1 MSTPCDVVV
10 IGGGIVGLS
19 TALQLLERR
28 PELRLTV
35 LEKEPELATHQSGHN
50 SGVLHAGLYYRPG
63 SLKARLCRE
72 GKVALERF
80 ADEHGIPYE
89 HRGKVVI
96 ALDESDLPRLAE
108 LERRG
113 AENGVEGLRAIGG
126 DELRELEPHV
136 AGIRALH
143 SPKTGVIDFRRVAL
157 AYADEVR
164 ARGGEILTGREVTG
178 IRSRGGG
185 HEVETSGGPVAARSV
200 IACAGLYADRVAALT
215 GSAPREHRIVPFR
228 GDYYTFRHEARHLV
242 NGLVYPVP
250 DPSFPFLG
258 VHFTRQIDGGV
269 VAGPNAV
276 LALARDGYRRTD
288 VRVRD
293 LAEVLAFPGFWRLAA
308 KNLRMGAAEVW
319 RDVVERAM
327 VREMQRYLP
336 EIRAED
342 VRFGPS
348 GVRGQALGR
357 DGSLADDFL
366 LESAPNVLHVLNAP
380 SPAATASPAIGRYL
394 AEQALERFFPA
405 QGRVSKDGE
414 RSG

>member
-1 MSTPCDVVV
+1 VSDRFDAVV

-28 PELRLTV
+28 PGLRLAV
-35 LEKEPELATHQSGHN
+35 LEKEPELASHQSGHN

-72 GKVALERF
+72 GKLEVERF

-89 HRGKVVI
+89 HRGKVVV
-96 ALDESDLPRLAE
+96 ALDESELPRLAE

-113 AENGVEGLRAIGG
+113 AENGVEGLRAIGP
-126 DELRELEPHV
+126 DELRELEPHA

-164 ARGGEILTGREVTG
+164 ARGGEILTGREATA
-178 IRSRGGG
+178 IRSAGDACEIATSAGP
-185 HEVETSGGPVAARSV
+185 VETRVV
-200 IACAGLYADRVAALT
+200 VACAGLHSDRVAAMT
-215 GSAPREHRIVPFR
+215 GSAPRDHRIVPFR
-228 GDYYTFRHEARHLV
+228 GDYYTLKPEARRLV

-250 DPSFPFLG
+250 DPTYPFLG

-276 LALARDGYRRTD
+276 LALAREGYRRTD
-288 VRVRD
+288 VSARD
-293 LAEVLAFPGFWRLAA
+293 VADTLAFPGFWRLAA
-308 KNLRMGAAEVW
+308 RNLRMGALEAW
-319 RDVVERAM
+319 RDAVKPAF
-327 VREMQRYLP
+327 VRELQRYVP
-336 EIRAED
+336 EIRAGD
-342 VRFGPS
+342 VDFGPS
-348 GVRGQALGR
+348 GVRGQALAR

-366 LESAPNVLHVLNAP
+366 LAEAQNVLHVLNAP

-394 AEQALERFFPA
+394 AEQAVERFFDSP
-405 QGRVSKDGE
+405 Q
-414 RSG
+414 

>member
-1 MSTPCDVVV
+1 MSGPYDVVV

-19 TALQLLERR
+19 TAHQLLLRR
-28 PELRLTV
+28 PDLSLAV
-35 LEKEPELATHQSGHN
+35 LEKEPEPASHQSGHN
-50 SGVLHAGLYYRPG
+50 SGVLHSGLYYRPG
-63 SLKARLCRE
+63 SLKAKLCRE
-72 GKVALERF
+72 GKAEVERF

-89 HRGKVVI
+89 HRGKVVV
-96 ALDESDLPRLAE
+96 ALDESELAPLAE

-113 AENGVEGLRAIGG
+113 AANGVEGLRTIGR

-143 SPKTGVIDFRRVAL
+143 SPRTGVIDFRRVAL

-164 ARGGEILTGREVTG
+164 ARGGEILTGREVTAVRAHG
-178 IRSRGGG
+178 AER
-185 HEVETSGGPVAARSV
+185 ELVTSAGPVHARNV

-215 GSAPREHRIVPFR
+215 GDAPRDHRIVPFR
-228 GDYYTFRHEARHLV
+228 GDYYTLRPEARSLV

-276 LALARDGYRRTD
+276 LALAREGYGRTD
-288 VRVRD
+288 VRLRD
-293 LAEVLAFPGFWRLAA
+293 VADVVSFPGFWRLAA
-308 KNLRMGAAEVW
+308 RNLRMGAAEVW
-319 RDVVERAM
+319 RDVVKSAF
-327 VREMQRYLP
+327 VADMQRLLP
-336 EIRAED
+336 EIRAAD
-342 VRFGPS
+342 VDFGPS
-348 GVRGQALGR
+348 GVRGQALAR

-366 LESAPNVLHVLNAP
+366 LEGSSNVLHVLNAP

-394 AEQALERFFPA
+394 AEQAQERFFP
-405 QGRVSKDGE
+405 G
-414 RSG
+414 